1 MADAGTIA
9 GQAERLRAAGALGRS
24 GLLVRLFDYLAAGAA
39 SGSRPKEVEIAL
51 EVFGRDA
58 AFDGAQ
64 DASVRVA
71 MHRLRKKL
79 DEHYAGPG
87 RAEPVR
93 LAIPVGEYRL
103 VLRDHAAPA
112 APRFLRRRWLWIAAA
127 VVVAVDLLALGV
139 LWQGTRAGPGAAAA
153 RHEPWAGLLRS
164 ERPLVVV
171 MGDYYIFGET
181 DPRTGAGRLVREYG
195 VNSHEDLEAF
205 RLASPDAGDRLRDLD
220 LYYLPV
226 GAAHALAT
234 VTPVLSR
241 GGEAPRIVMASDLT
255 SEMLR
260 ASDIV
265 YLGYLSG
272 LGPLREAVFS
282 ASRFRPGD
290 TWDELADTRTRRVFL
305 SQEGG
310 PGRAGA
316 TQRDY
321 GYIAAV
327 PGPEGGRILVVAG
340 MRDVGLMEAAEAA
353 VRPGTLAELRRAQGR
368 AGGFEALVEA
378 DGMRRA
384 NIAGRLVVTAP
395 LDAGRIWTQPRRDLV
410 FPAG

>member
-1 MADAGTIA
+1 MAEAGTIA

-24 GLLVRLFDYLAAGAA
+24 GLLVRLFDYLVEGAA
-39 SGSRPKEVEIAL
+39 SGVRPKEVEIAL
-51 EVFGRDA
+51 QVFGRDA

-71 MHRLRKKL
+71 VHRLRKKL
-79 DEHYAGPG
+79 DEHYAGAG
-87 RAEPVR
+87 RDEAVR

-103 VLRDHAAPA
+103 VLRDHAVRA
-112 APRFLRRRWLWIAAA
+112 APRFPRRRWLWIAAA
-127 VVVAVDLLALGV
+127 VVVTVDLLALGL
-139 LWQGTRAGPGAAAA
+139 LWRGTQAAPGAAAA
-153 RHEPWAGLLRS
+153 RREPWAAMLRS
-164 ERPLVVV
+164 ERPLIVV

-205 RLASPDAGDRLRDLD
+205 RLASPEAADRLRDLD

-234 VTPVLSR
+234 VTPVLAR
-241 GGEAPRIVMASDLT
+241 DGEAPRIVMASDLT

-260 ASDIV
+260 DSDIV

-272 LGPLREAVFS
+272 LGALREAVFS

-290 TWDELADTRTRRVFL
+290 TWDELTDTRGRRTFV

-310 PGRAGA
+310 PGRTGG

-321 GYIAAV
+321 GYLAAF
-327 PGPEGGRILVVAG
+327 PGPEGGRILVIAG

-353 VRPGTLAELRRAQGR
+353 VRPQTLATLRRAQGG

-395 LDAGRIWTQPRRDLV
+395 LDPQRIWTQPRRDLV

>member
-24 GLLVRLFDYLAAGAA
+24 GLLVRLFDYLAEGAA
-39 SGSRPKEVEIAL
+39 SGARPKEVEIAL
-51 EVFGRDA
+51 QVFGRDA

-79 DEHYAGPG
+79 DEYYAGPA

-103 VLRDHAAPA
+103 VLRDHAAEVPSR
-112 APRFLRRRWLWIAAA
+112 PPRRRWPWIAAG
-127 VVVAVDLLALGV
+127 LLAAVNLLVLGIV
-139 LWQGTRAGPGAAAA
+139 WQGAQGAPGAAAA
-153 RHEPWAGLLRS
+153 RREPWAGLLRS
-164 ERPLVVV
+164 DRPLVVV
-171 MGDYYIFGET
+171 VGDYYIFGET
-181 DPRTGAGRLVREYG
+181 DPATGAGRLVREYG
-195 VNSHEDLEAF
+195 VDSHEDLEAF
-205 RLASPDAGDRLRDLD
+205 RRASPEAAERLRDLD

-226 GAAHALAT
+226 GAAHALAS
-234 VTPVLSR
+234 VLPVLAR
-241 GGEAPRIVMASDLT
+241 GGETPRIVMASDLT

-260 ASDIV
+260 GSDIV

-272 LGPLREAVFS
+272 LGPLRDATFS

-290 TWDELADTRTRRVFL
+290 TWDELADTRSRRVFL

-310 PGRAGA
+310 PGRTAG

-321 GYIAAV
+321 GYLTAF
-327 PGPEGGRILVVAG
+327 PGPEGGRILVIAG

-353 VRPGTLAELRRAQGR
+353 VRPATLVQLGRAQGA

-378 DGMRRA
+378 DGMRRS
-384 NIAGRLVVTAP
+384 NIAGRLVVAAP
-395 LDAGRIWTQPRRDLV
+395 LEVGGIWTRPRRDLL